1 MPKWRIYRMQENIDG
16 VYVVSSEDMEA
27 IRVFLAEL
35 EYMYGDLLSV
45 PWMVA

>member
-1 MPKWRIYRMQENIDG
+1 MDETS
-16 VYVVSSEDMEA
+16 VVAVSAEEFEA

-45 PWMVA
+45 PWMCA